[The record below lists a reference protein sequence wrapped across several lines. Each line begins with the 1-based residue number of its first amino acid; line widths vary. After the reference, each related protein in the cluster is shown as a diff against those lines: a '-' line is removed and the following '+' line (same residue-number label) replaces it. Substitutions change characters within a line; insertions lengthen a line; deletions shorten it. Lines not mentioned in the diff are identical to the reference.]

1 MLNKLKFY
9 NVADAKA
16 GLSKLISEA
25 KNQDVV
31 ITKNGVPEV
40 SVINYER
47 YVKIMDFLEQVK
59 DIYTLDVG
67 SGAPEDPVDKMLE
80 DDQDNQEV

>member
-16 GLSKLISEA
+16 SLSKLISEA
-25 KNQDVV
+25 KNQDIV

-47 YVKIMDFLEQVK
+47 YAKIMDFLEQVK

-67 SGAPEDPVDKMLE
+67 TGVPEDPVDKMLE
-80 DDQDNQEV
+80 DDQDDQEV

>member
-16 GLSKLISEA
+16 NLSKLILEA
-25 KNQDVV
+25 KKQDVV

-40 SVINYER
+40 SVIDYQR
-47 YVKIMDFLEQVK
+47 YAKIMDFLEQVK

-67 SGAPEDPVDKMLE
+67 EGIPEDPIDKMLE
-80 DDQDNQEV
+80 DDQEV